1 MQMPIFF
8 LLLFY
13 AWMPILYT
21 NFMRFMDKLKTER
34 ASLTLIG
41 DGLGGLAVAIA
52 GRRIVCKI
60 KIYDIRKEEAGR
72 AAREMSAAQCNNK
85 KRALSPANSEE
96 DTKDETLYSNVDS
109 SLCSMSRD

>member
-1 MQMPIFF
+1 MPILF

-13 AWMPILYT
+13 AWMPLLYT
-21 NFMRFMDKLKTER
+21 NFMRSIAKLIREG

-41 DGLGGLAVAIA
+41 DGLGGLAVAVT
-52 GRRIVCKI
+52 GRRIVYKS

-72 AAREMSAAQCNNK
+72 AAREMSAAQSNNK

-96 DTKDETLYSNVDS
+96 DTKGETLYSNVDS

>member
-1 MQMPIFF
+1 MPIFF

-52 GRRIVCKI
+52 VRRIGCKS
-60 KIYDIRKEEAGR
+60 KIYDIRKEEVGR
-72 AAREMSAAQCNNK
+72 AARDINAAQSNRK
-85 KRALSPANSEE
+85 QQALSPANSEE
-96 DTKDETLYSNVDS
+96 DTKGETLYSNVDS